1 MFFFNNFLM
10 IYFVVYIF
18 LQIVDE
24 NDFKNV
30 YGIFVRKKGKL
41 IGIIEGIL
49 VSGLFMIGIFRI
61 VFFKIYRFD
70 YCYRIID
77 KFGVRKF
84 FEFGDFG
91 LGVYLIDK
99 RGKKKFLGIV
109 FVRSIYGDIVVCRIE
124 NVIWVFDLLLNDEE
138 GLVIELMEVDVELM
152 EVNVDFG
159 VMFEMFELMD
169 IL

>member
-1 MFFFNNFLM
+1 M
-10 IYFVVYIF
+10 
-18 LQIVDE
+18 
-24 NDFKNV
+24 
-30 YGIFVRKKGKL
+30 

-84 FEFGDFG
+84 FEFGYFG